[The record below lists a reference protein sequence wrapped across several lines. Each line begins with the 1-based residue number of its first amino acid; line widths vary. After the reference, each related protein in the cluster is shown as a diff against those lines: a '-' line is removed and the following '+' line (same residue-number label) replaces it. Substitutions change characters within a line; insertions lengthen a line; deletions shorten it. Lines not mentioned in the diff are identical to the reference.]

1 MSPNNQRPSGHFN
14 LKFAP
19 RRMTIRVMPSDRP
32 FASAQKKRRHH
43 KDTGV

>member
-19 RRMTIRVMPSDRP
+19 SRMTIRVKPTERP
-32 FASAQKKRRHH
+32 FASAQKKRRHP